1 MYISDELRCNSRESL
16 EIQKSWWKN
25 GKQNGFEFKLEDI
38 VAEPD
43 EERSRERTEET
54 DIKTAVVEFH
64 VNVAQIENEER
75 FNYELKGNIEYDA
88 DGAEAEFDDGSQ
100 YRSYLTLLAGDI
112 LDAEFNGAI
121 KDYCRRLW
129 LQWLDLRWTWWRNN
143 KQNRWN
149 D

>member
-1 MYISDELRCNSRESL
+1 MAS
-16 EIQKSWWKN
+16 K
-25 GKQNGFEFKLEDI
+25 NGFEFKLEDI
-38 VAEPD
+38 VAELD

-121 KDYCRRLW
+121 KDYFAEDCDFNGLIYDE
-129 LQWLDLRWTWWRNN
+129 LDEETTN
-143 KQNRWN
+143 KIDEMIN
-149 D
+149 